1 MTLYPDCKGL
11 NARLII
17 TVDIKVPGY
26 NSYSLDALIDTWST
40 CSCAWFGAILECYSK
55 PIQTYFPTINKTKIP
70 IKGFAPDFPLF
81 FNVIKTFVN
90 LYKYDIG
97 SDIFLGH
104 GFVNKYFPMTI
115 GTNQVTFIV
124 QGKNI
129 TIPNKESYEN
139 KVQDKIANVDELEL
153 SIEKLARLKKIVRHA
168 NLHGLEIIHYIK

>member
-1 MTLYPDCKGL
+1 M
-11 NARLII
+11 
-17 TVDIKVPGY
+17 
-26 NSYSLDALIDTWST
+26 
-40 CSCAWFGAILECYSK
+40 
-55 PIQTYFPTINKTKIP
+55 P

-81 FNVIKTFVN
+81 LNVIKTFVN

-129 TIPNKESYEN
+129 SIPNKESYEN
-139 KVQDKIANVDELEL
+139 KFQDKIANVDELEL
-153 SIEKLARLKKIVRHA
+153 SIEKLDRLKKIPRHA
-168 NLHGLEIIHYIK
+168 NLHGLEIIHDIK